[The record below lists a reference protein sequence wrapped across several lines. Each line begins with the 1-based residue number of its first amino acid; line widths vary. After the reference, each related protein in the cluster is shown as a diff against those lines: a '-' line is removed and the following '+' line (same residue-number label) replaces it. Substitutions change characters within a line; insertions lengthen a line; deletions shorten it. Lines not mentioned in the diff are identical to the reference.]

1 MIGLEIEMKDET
13 TERILKI
20 SKTIL
25 ILKKERNLLQEI
37 ISTFTVAVNRDKI
50 TKEMPSLLTI
60 ADRWIKYFETLEKEF
75 END

>member
-1 MIGLEIEMKDET
+1 MKDET